1 MKSANLTVVFEGAY
15 STYQMHGFHK
25 TMTAFRDSSN
35 AGRDA
40 LACIV
45 HSLPSTLDESALVK
59 DLRSS
64 CGSVF
69 ITGLSGDYYASFWEG
84 WLGFAIDM
92 AA

>member
-1 MKSANLTVVFEGAY
+1 M
-15 STYQMHGFHK
+15 
-25 TMTAFRDSSN
+25 TMFQDSSN

-45 HSLPSTLDESALVK
+45 HSLPSTLSDHDESSLVK

-64 CGSVF
+64 VGSIF
-69 ITGLSGDYYASFWEG
+69 ITGLSDDYYASFWAG
-84 WLGFAIDM
+84 WLGFTDAM